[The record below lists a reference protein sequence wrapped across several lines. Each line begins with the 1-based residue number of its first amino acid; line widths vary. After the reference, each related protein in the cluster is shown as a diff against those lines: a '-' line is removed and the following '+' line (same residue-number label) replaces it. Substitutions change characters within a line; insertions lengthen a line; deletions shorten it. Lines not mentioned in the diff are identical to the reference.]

1 MMKFYYLQDPNGY
14 DSQLFSTKKAAL
26 DWIKNSNAIDDV
38 DNEIFTEYDIQV
50 LHIPQLTKKH
60 ILWALQ
66 DISMIVNSKI
76 NIPELYND

>member
-1 MMKFYYLQDPNGY
+1 MKFYYLQDPNGY
-14 DSQLFSTKKAAL
+14 HSQLFSTKKAAL

-60 ILWALQ
+60 TLWAFK

-76 NIPELYND
+76 NIPELD

>member
-1 MMKFYYLQDPNGY
+1 MKFYYLQDPNGY

-26 DWIKNSNAIDDV
+26 DWIKNANAIDDV

-60 ILWALQ
+60 ILLALH
-66 DISMIVNSKI
+66 DISTIVGSTI
-76 NIPELYND
+76 NIPELD